1 MPDFMSN
8 PPLQKPGHWLK
19 RYLVRRVCWLARAV
33 PVAGLILQLPMR
45 VWLWDL
51 AQHFHLYWMAAAGV
65 LLVLS
70 CGFRWW
76 GRAAG
81 NLVLLVILAIPL
93 HGYYLAETEA
103 TATRREQTAGQDQA
117 EIRFISF
124 NLLAFQRRPE
134 ETHQALEAADPDM
147 LLLLEFTPGWQ
158 KTLKPVLDKY
168 PWKIGLPQNDSFG
181 IWFGSKRKLTESR
194 LVVVGD
200 GPFPT
205 VVATA
210 EVKGHR
216 VGVVGAHPMNPV
228 FPSWSRIWR
237 EQFEAY
243 PEFVNEV
250 RGDAV
255 IFAGDLNSSPFATTF
270 EQFLSK
276 TGLRDSARGRGLMN
290 TWSGPRLPV
299 ELGLPIDHILLGGRI
314 SVLDLKRGPQLGSD
328 HRWLEARLRVE

>member
-1 MPDFMSN
+1 M
-8 PPLQKPGHWLK
+8 
-19 RYLVRRVCWLARAV
+19 
-33 PVAGLILQLPMR
+33 
-45 VWLWDL
+45 
-51 AQHFHLYWMAAAGV
+51 
-65 LLVLS
+65 S

-76 GRAAG
+76 WRATG

-93 HGYYLAETEA
+93 RGYYRAETE
-103 TATRREQTAGQDQA
+103 TAAPRQQQTFGQDQA

-124 NLLAFQRRPE
+124 NLLAFQRQPD
-134 ETHQALEAADPDM
+134 ETRQALEAANPDM

-158 KTLKPVLDKY
+158 KSLKPVLDKY
-168 PWKIGLPQNDSFG
+168 EWKIGLPQSDSFG

-205 VVATA
+205 VVAQV
-210 EVKGHR
+210 EMNGLR
-216 VGVVGAHPMNPV
+216 LGVVGAHPMNPV

-237 EQFEAY
+237 EQYGLY
-243 PEFVNEV
+243 PDLVNEV

-255 IFAGDLNSSPFATTF
+255 IFAGDLNSSPFAATF
-270 EQFLSK
+270 RQFLSQ
-276 TGLRDSARGRGLMN
+276 TGLRDSALGRGVMN

-328 HRWLEARLRVE
+328 HRWLEARLRVEPRPAE